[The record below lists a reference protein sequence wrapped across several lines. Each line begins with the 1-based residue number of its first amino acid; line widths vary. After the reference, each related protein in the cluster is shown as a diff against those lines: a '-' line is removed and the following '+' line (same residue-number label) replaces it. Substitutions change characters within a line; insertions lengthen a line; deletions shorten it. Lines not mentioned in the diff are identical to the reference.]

1 MGTKGLSREGTVRSP
16 SAMSNASTSGVQ
28 VRLRQPGL
36 HRKPR
41 PTSIAVSGM
50 SQSMYEKKTASA
62 ASTPSSL
69 RGPPRLNT
77 PDSKKKGP
85 GSIGRGGGADDPND
99 DTKSNASSSSS
110 NKAQVRRTPAQ
121 VKAADAKK
129 AKPVKSTKDASL
141 NPPANTPIKKQS
153 VISNNKPNCNATKEP
168 EAQKDERVSDSDE
181 KKSVENLE
189 ISKDETKVPKREKRQ
204 ISLVV

>member
-50 SQSMYEKKTASA
+50 SQSMYEKETTSA
-62 ASTPSSL
+62 ASTPSSF

-77 PDSKKKGP
+77 PTTKKKGP
-85 GSIGRGGGADDPND
+85 GSIGGTDDPND

-129 AKPVKSTKDASL
+129 AKPTKSSKDSSL
-141 NPPANTPIKKQS
+141 NPPASTPNKKQS
-153 VISNNKPNCNATKEP
+153 VISNNKPNCNAIKDNA
-168 EAQKDERVSDSDE
+168 AQKDERVSDSEE

-189 ISKDETKVPKREKRQ
+189 ISKDETKVPKREKTPDI
-204 ISLVV
+204 ISGA